1 MISQEEKSKKV
12 LLAEE
17 KLAQAKAQLNK
28 AKREQRAEIEKAKS
42 HHKYMMGGAVAKYF
56 PDCYEF
62 DELEM
67 NRIIACAFQTRDVKN
82 IIELVKKERPAQE
95 QELEESEGAE
105 DEEDEDGNE

>member
-42 HHKYMMGGAVAKYF
+42 HHKYMMGGCVAKYF
-56 PDCYEF
+56 PECWDFSEQ
-62 DELEM
+62 EM
-67 NRIIACAFQTRDVKN
+67 NRIIACAFKNKDVLN
-82 IIELVKKERPAQE
+82 MVAVVVKERPANIDCFS
-95 QELEESEGAE
+95 ESEVLEGAE
-105 DEEDEDGNE
+105 DEAKTD

>member
-42 HHKYMMGGAVAKYF
+42 HHKYMHLLMI
-56 PDCYEF
+56 
-62 DELEM
+62 
-67 NRIIACAFQTRDVKN
+67 NT
-82 IIELVKKERPAQE
+82 
-95 QELEESEGAE
+95 
-105 DEEDEDGNE
+105 

>member
-17 KLAQAKAQLNK
+17 KLAQAKAQLNR

-42 HHKYMMGGAVAKYF
+42 HHKYMIGGVVAKYF
-56 PDCYEF
+56 PACYEF

-67 NRIIACAFQTRDVKN
+67 NRILACAFRCESKCNGESRYPYHSWQYQQKN
-82 IIELVKKERPAQE
+82 HGKQCYRA
-95 QELEESEGAE
+95 SG
-105 DEEDEDGNE
+105 

>member
-28 AKREQRAEIEKAKS
+28 AKREHRAEIEKAKS

-56 PDCYEF
+56 PECYEF

-82 IIELVKKERPAQE
+82 IIELVRKERPEQE
-95 QELEESEGAE
+95 QEMEESEGAE
-105 DEEDEDGNE
+105 DDEDEDGDE